1 MNNCN
6 WAWLMNIWLVLFMT
20 MFMRGC
26 ENQDIKKELKQI
38 SHEIRILQIEQKG

>member
-1 MNNCN
+1 MNGCN

-38 SHEIRILQIEQKG
+38 SREIRILQIEQKR